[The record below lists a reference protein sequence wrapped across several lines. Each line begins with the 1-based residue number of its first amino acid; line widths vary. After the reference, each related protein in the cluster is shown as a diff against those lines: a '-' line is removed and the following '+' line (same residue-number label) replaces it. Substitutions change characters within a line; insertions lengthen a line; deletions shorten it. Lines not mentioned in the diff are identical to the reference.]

1 MMTRCS
7 PPMFVQNGWAS
18 CSGESRNRPT
28 CLQTASFELLD
39 CTAIKLKRPKVT
51 GGEVGVS
58 SDTIRARPKAK
69 QSRRHIMP
77 QCKQNSINIYKK
89 QQQINSA
96 SLNTGE
102 DRVVLAF
109 GKLEPVPALTVTSP
123 VRCSLIPDN
132 ERRALFLLSSHQ
144 FGNL

>member
-1 MMTRCS
+1 MYT
-7 PPMFVQNGWAS
+7 WAS

-28 CLQTASFELLD
+28 CLQTAGFELLD

-58 SDTIRARPKAK
+58 SDTIMARPKAK
-69 QSRRHIMP
+69 QPRGTFYPNVRKNHKI
-77 QCKQNSINIYKK
+77 QLIFTATT
-89 QQQINSA
+89 INSD
-96 SLNTGE
+96 SFSTGE
-102 DRVVLAF
+102 DRVVLAV
-109 GKLEPVPALTVTSP
+109 GELERVPALTATSP
-123 VRCSLIPDN
+123 VQCSLIIPDH